1 MIFSPLVRLLL
12 TALALVWIAGCTT
25 PPEQPQPTSGA
36 ETAWDSQLERWPPV
50 DALLLGEQH
59 DAAAHQQWQ
68 RHTVQWL
75 AARQRLAALVL
86 EMAPEGAGT
95 DGLPPDADAAQVR
108 AALQWD
114 EQAWPW
120 DRYAPVVMAAVAAG
134 VPVRGGNLPRSQ
146 MPQAMRDAALDTHL
160 PPAALAAVIDRHDPV
175 LVVLAG
181 GAAGV
186 RVGGFNRPRSQR
198 PQALRAA
205 ALHPH
210 RPPAAL
216 ARPRTAI
223 EEGHCGLVP
232 AQRLMPMVR
241 IQLARDARMARAVQA
256 AHRPGRTVL
265 LVAGFGHVQRSLG
278 VPTWLPSD
286 FTSKV
291 AIAQAGQARAAIES
305 EADYVHRTPALTPH
319 DPCAELRE
327 RWSGP
332 PSAP

>member
-1 MIFSPLVRLLL
+1 MRSSSTTLTRRTLLL
-12 TALALVWIAGCTT
+12 AASLAMQGCITADLPRDPA
-25 PPEQPQPTSGA
+25 
-36 ETAWDSQLERWPPV
+36 AWDSQLERWPPV

-75 AARQRLAALVL
+75 AVRQRLAALVL

-160 PPAALAAVIDRHDPV
+160 PPAGR
-175 LVVLAG
+175 
-181 GAAGV
+181 
-186 RVGGFNRPRSQR
+186 
-198 PQALRAA
+198 
-205 ALHPH
+205 
-210 RPPAAL
+210 

-327 RWSGP
+327 RWPGP
-332 PSAP
+332 PPAP

>member
-59 DAAAHQQWQ
+59 DAAAHQPWQ

-160 PPAALAAVIDRHDPV
+160 PPAALA
-175 LVVLAG
+175 
-181 GAAGV
+181 
-186 RVGGFNRPRSQR
+186 RPR
-198 PQALRAA
+198 
-205 ALHPH
+205 
-210 RPPAAL
+210 
-216 ARPRTAI
+216 
-223 EEGHCGLVP
+223 
-232 AQRLMPMVR
+232 
-241 IQLARDARMARAVQA
+241 
-256 AHRPGRTVL
+256 
-265 LVAGFGHVQRSLG
+265 
-278 VPTWLPSD
+278 
-286 FTSKV
+286 
-291 AIAQAGQARAAIES
+291 
-305 EADYVHRTPALTPH
+305 
-319 DPCAELRE
+319 
-327 RWSGP
+327 
-332 PSAP
+332 

>member
-1 MIFSPLVRLLL
+1 MIGMQVAFTPGCKATTPYHWPMIFSPLVRLLL

-146 MPQAMRDAALDTHL
+146 MPQAMRDTALDTHL
-160 PPAALAAVIDRHDPV
+160 PPAALAR
-175 LVVLAG
+175 
-181 GAAGV
+181 
-186 RVGGFNRPRSQR
+186 Q
-198 PQALRAA
+198 
-205 ALHPH
+205 
-210 RPPAAL
+210 
-216 ARPRTAI
+216 RTAI

-327 RWSGP
+327 RWPGP
-332 PSAP
+332 PPAP

>member
-1 MIFSPLVRLLL
+1 MIGMQVAFTPGCKATTAYHWPMIFSPLVRLLL

-95 DGLPPDADAAQVR
+95 DGLPPDAGAAQVR

-160 PPAALAAVIDRHDPV
+160 PPAALER
-175 LVVLAG
+175 
-181 GAAGV
+181 
-186 RVGGFNRPRSQR
+186 Q
-198 PQALRAA
+198 
-205 ALHPH
+205 
-210 RPPAAL
+210 
-216 ARPRTAI
+216 RTAI

-278 VPTWLPSD
+278 VPTWLPGS
-286 FTSKV
+286 FMSKV

-319 DPCAELRE
+319 DPCADLRE
-327 RWSGP
+327 RWPGP
-332 PSAP
+332 PPAP

>member
-1 MIFSPLVRLLL
+1 MIGMQVAFTPGCKATTPYHWPMIFSPLVRLLL

-75 AARQRLAALVL
+75 AARQRLAVLVL

-160 PPAALAAVIDRHDPV
+160 PPAALER
-175 LVVLAG
+175 
-181 GAAGV
+181 
-186 RVGGFNRPRSQR
+186 Q
-198 PQALRAA
+198 
-205 ALHPH
+205 
-210 RPPAAL
+210 
-216 ARPRTAI
+216 RTAI

-305 EADYVHRTPALTPH
+305 EADYIHRTPALTPH
-319 DPCAELRE
+319 DPCADLRE
-327 RWSGP
+327 RWPGP
-332 PSAP
+332 PPAP

>member
-1 MIFSPLVRLLL
+1 MIGMQVAFTPGCKATTPYHWPMIFSPLVRLLL

-160 PPAALAAVIDRHDPV
+160 PPAALER
-175 LVVLAG
+175 
-181 GAAGV
+181 
-186 RVGGFNRPRSQR
+186 Q
-198 PQALRAA
+198 
-205 ALHPH
+205 
-210 RPPAAL
+210 
-216 ARPRTAI
+216 RTAI

-256 AHRPGRTVL
+256 AHRPGRSVL

-305 EADYVHRTPALTPH
+305 EADYIHRTPALTPH
-319 DPCAELRE
+319 DPCADLRE
-327 RWSGP
+327 RWPGP
-332 PSAP
+332 PPAP